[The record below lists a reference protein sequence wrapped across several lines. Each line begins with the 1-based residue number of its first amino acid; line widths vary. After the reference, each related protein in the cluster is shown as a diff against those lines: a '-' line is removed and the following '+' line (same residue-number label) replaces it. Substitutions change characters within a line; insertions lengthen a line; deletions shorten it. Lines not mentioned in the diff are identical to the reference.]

1 MADKEYTLSVRE
13 YVEIRNVLSAIPE
26 IRSDIKEI
34 KKELA
39 VKNHVVIDNTTKTD
53 WKVVATVATAVVGAL
68 GTLYITIKG
77 SL

>member
-13 YVEIRNVLSAIPE
+13 YVEIRNALSAIPE

-39 VKNHVVIDNTTKTD
+39 VKSHVVIDNTTKTD

>member
-1 MADKEYTLSVRE
+1 MADKEYTLSVGE
-13 YVEIRNVLSAIPE
+13 YVEIRNALTAIPE